1 MAVQPNKRMQLTKLR
16 AAPVL
21 QAEVPPCAPA
31 GRMDGGTASQLIAS
45 VRPIERWVERMT
57 AEVNRL
63 EEQLRRTLEGEAWHG
78 PSVLESLAGLSAA
91 QAASHPIA
99 GAHSIWELVL
109 HLRSD
114 YDLVLRRLAGDGRQL
129 TAAEDWPACPASTE
143 ENWQQTV
150 QELKLLNKKLRLAVR
165 DFPDER
171 LDDPLVPEAPYT
183 AYTQFIGVTQHNLY
197 HAGQI
202 ALLKRALAATPAA

>member
-1 MAVQPNKRMQLTKLR
+1 M
-16 AAPVL
+16 
-21 QAEVPPCAPA
+21 
-31 GRMDGGTASQLIAS
+31 
-45 VRPIERWVERMT
+45 ERWVERMSV
-57 AEVNRL
+57 EINRL
-63 EEQLRRTLEGEAWHG
+63 EEQLRRALEGEAWHG
-78 PSVLESLAGLSAA
+78 PSVLELLAGVSAA

-109 HLRSD
+109 HLRTD
-114 YDLVLRRLAGDGRQL
+114 YDLVLRRMAGDGREL
-129 TAAEDWPACPASTE
+129 IAAEGWPACPAPTE

-150 QELKLLNKKLRLAVR
+150 QELELWNRKLRQAVR

-171 LDDPLVPEAPYT
+171 LDDLLVAESPYT

-202 ALLKRALAATPAA
+202 ALLKRALAATTAA

>member
-1 MAVQPNKRMQLTKLR
+1 M
-16 AAPVL
+16 
-21 QAEVPPCAPA
+21 
-31 GRMDGGTASQLIAS
+31 
-45 VRPIERWVERMT
+45 RMT
-57 AEVNRL
+57 AEINRL
-63 EEQLRRTLEGEAWHG
+63 DEQLRRALEGEAWHG

-99 GAHSIWELVL
+99 GAHSLWELVL
-109 HLRSD
+109 HLGSD

-150 QELKLLNKKLRLAVR
+150 QELKLLNEKLRQAVR
-165 DFPDER
+165 EFPDER
-171 LDDPLVPEAPYT
+171 LDAPLLPESPYT
-183 AYTQFIGVTQHNLY
+183 AYSHFIGVTQHNLY

-202 ALLKRALAATPAA
+202 ALLKRALASTTTA

>member
-1 MAVQPNKRMQLTKLR
+1 M
-16 AAPVL
+16 
-21 QAEVPPCAPA
+21 
-31 GRMDGGTASQLIAS
+31 G
-45 VRPIERWVERMT
+45 

-63 EEQLRRTLEGEAWHG
+63 EEQLRRALEGEAWHG
-78 PSVLESLAGLSAA
+78 PSALELLAGLSAA

-114 YDLVLRRLAGDGRQL
+114 YDLVLRRLAGDGREL
-129 TAAEDWPACPASTE
+129 AAAEGWPACAPPTE
-143 ENWQQTV
+143 ENWQRTV
-150 QELKLLNKKLRLAVR
+150 QELEQRSRNLRQAVR

-171 LDDPLVPEAPYT
+171 LDDLLVPESPYT
-183 AYTQFIGVTQHNLY
+183 AYTQFIGVTQHNSY

-202 ALLKRALAATPAA
+202 ALLKRALGATTAA

>member
-1 MAVQPNKRMQLTKLR
+1 
-16 AAPVL
+16 
-21 QAEVPPCAPA
+21 
-31 GRMDGGTASQLIAS
+31 
-45 VRPIERWVERMT
+45 MT
-57 AEVNRL
+57 TEVNRL
-63 EEQLRRTLEGEAWHG
+63 EEQLRRALEGEAWHG
-78 PSVLESLAGLSAA
+78 PSVLELLTGVSAA
-91 QAASHPIA
+91 QAASHPVA

-109 HLRSD
+109 HIASD

-129 TAAEDWPACPASTE
+129 TAAEEWPACPASTE

-150 QELKLLNKKLRLAVR
+150 QELKLLNKKLRQGVR
-165 DFPDER
+165 DFPVER

-202 ALLKRALAATPAA
+202 ALLKRALARTTAA

>member
-1 MAVQPNKRMQLTKLR
+1 MT
-16 AAPVL
+16 
-21 QAEVPPCAPA
+21 
-31 GRMDGGTASQLIAS
+31 
-45 VRPIERWVERMT
+45 VE
-57 AEVNRL
+57 ANRL
-63 EEQLRRTLEGEAWHG
+63 QVQLRRALECEAWHG
-78 PSVLESLAGLSAA
+78 PSVLELLAGLSAA

-114 YDLVLRRLAGDGRQL
+114 YDLVLRRLAGDGREL

-143 ENWQQTV
+143 ENWQPTV
-150 QELKLLNKKLRLAVR
+150 QELKLLSQKLRQTVR
-165 DFPDER
+165 DFPDNR

-183 AYTQFIGVTQHNLY
+183 AYTQFIGITQHHEC

-202 ALLKRALAATPAA
+202 AVLKRVSAASTKA